1 MWVYGSGF
9 PKSLDV
15 GKAIDKAAGA
25 EREKVTAT
33 GGSHKNRN
41 LNDDGW
47 SKIALSEPTMSGR
60 LPVTPAAL
68 QWNGW
73 GTALKP
79 AHEPIVV
86 ARKPLEGT
94 VAENVLKH
102 GTGAINVDA
111 CRVEGLAGSGVWG
124 SSNAFCQE
132 GRVFN
137 ASPDGTE
144 YRSAQ
149 HPAGR
154 WPANFIHDGSGEVL
168 ELFPET
174 AASKS
179 TPRHNGEFKS
189 VAKGREYPRV
199 GYGHD
204 DNGGSAAR
212 FFYCAKASRGE
223 RDAGLEEF
231 DAKRDS
237 DRTNTARRN
246 HHPTVKPIT
255 LMRYLVR
262 LITPPAGAT
271 LDPFMGSGTTGIAA
285 LQEGARF
292 IGIELLKDYFDIA
305 EARLCKV
312 LL

>member
-1 MWVYGSGF
+1 VEDAGFEIRDQIMWVYGSGF
-9 PKSLDV
+9 PKSLNV
-15 GKAIDKAAGA
+15 GKATDSA
-25 EREKVTAT
+25 
-33 GGSHKNRN
+33 HK
-41 LNDDGW
+41 W
-47 SKIALSEPTMSGR
+47 I
-60 LPVTPAAL
+60 
-68 QWNGW
+68 GW

-102 GTGAINVDA
+102 GTGAINVDG

-168 ELFPET
+168 ELFPNV
-174 AASKS
+174 KS
-179 TPRHNGEFKS
+179 GVAVRHRSGGKTFGGENKKPVMQDMS
-189 VAKGREYPRV
+189 YA
-199 GYGHD
+199 D
-204 DNGGSAAR
+204 SGSAAR

-223 RDAGLEEF
+223 RDAGCEGLDEKTSPRLCDTGYESEMRM
-231 DAKRDS
+231 DGKPCS
-237 DRTNTARRN
+237 KLRN

>member
-1 MWVYGSGF
+1 
-9 PKSLDV
+9 
-15 GKAIDKAAGA
+15 
-25 EREKVTAT
+25 
-33 GGSHKNRN
+33 
-41 LNDDGW
+41 
-47 SKIALSEPTMSGR
+47 MSGR

-102 GTGAINVDA
+102 GTGAINVDV
-111 CRVEGLAGSGVWG
+111 CRVKSDETIPYMSG
-124 SSNAFCQE
+124 NATLC
-132 GRVFN
+132 GIGDGWDRPWKNDPAAV
-137 ASPDGTE
+137 ASREERARAAIDKAN
-144 YRSAQ
+144 SL
-149 HPAGR
+149 GR

-179 TPRHNGEFKS
+179 TPRNNGEFKS

-199 GYGHD
+199 SYGHD

-223 RDAGLEEF
+223 RDAGCEGLDEKTSPRLCDTGYESEMRM
-231 DAKRDS
+231 DGKPCS
-237 DRTNTARRN
+237 KLRN
-246 HHPTVKPIT
+246 HHPTVKPIA

-262 LITPPAGAT
+262 LITPPAGAI

-292 IGIELLKDYFDIA
+292 FGIELLKDYFDIA

>member
-1 MWVYGSGF
+1 
-9 PKSLDV
+9 
-15 GKAIDKAAGA
+15 
-25 EREKVTAT
+25 
-33 GGSHKNRN
+33 
-41 LNDDGW
+41 
-47 SKIALSEPTMSGR
+47 
-60 LPVTPAAL
+60 
-68 QWNGW
+68 
-73 GTALKP
+73 
-79 AHEPIVV
+79 
-86 ARKPLEGT
+86 

-111 CRVEGLAGSGVWG
+111 CRVKSDETIPYISGNATLCGIGDGWG
-124 SSNAFCQE
+124 RPWKNDPAAA
-132 GRVFN
+132 
-137 ASPDGTE
+137 ASREERARD
-144 YRSAQ
+144 AIDK
-149 HPAGR
+149 ANNFGR

-223 RDAGLEEF
+223 RDAGC
-231 DAKRDS
+231 DALDHLSAGQCTNRQDGS
-237 DRTNTARRN
+237 AGLNSPRAGAGRTSGARN
-246 HHPTVKPIT
+246 NHPTVKPIT